1 MAGSAEAGCAVRW
14 IPEIDER
21 FEVPVLDPAIWI
33 PYYLPHWSSRERTS
47 ARYEVGGGS
56 LRLRIDR
63 DQPAWSPEFDGPIRV
78 SSLQTGVFAGPVGSS
93 VGQLRFREGLI
104 VREAQESRAL
114 FTPRYGRLEIEAA
127 ALDDPHAMVAGW
139 MIGYG
144 DAPERTGEICIF
156 EIFGHEVADG
166 RALVGM
172 GIHPFGDPALVD
184 DFEKVPV
191 EIDVRQQHQYAVEW
205 LPGRVTLL
213 VDGSP
218 VKTAAQ
224 APDYPMQLMLGI
236 YEFPDRPEP
245 PSPPESYPKVFEVR
259 SFRAWRPG

>member
-1 MAGSAEAGCAVRW
+1 MAGSAEAGATVQW

-21 FEVPVLDPAIWI
+21 FEAPVLDSAVWVPH
-33 PYYLPHWSSRERTS
+33 YLPHWSSRERTA

-63 DQPAWSPEFDGPIRV
+63 EQPAWSPEFDGPIRV

-93 VGQLRFREGLI
+93 IGQLQFRDGLI

-127 ALDDPHAMVAGW
+127 ALDDPHVMVAGW

-156 EIFGHEVADG
+156 EIFGREIADG
-166 RALVGM
+166 GALVGM
-172 GIHPFGDPALVD
+172 GIHPFGDPRLVD
-184 DFEKVPV
+184 DFEKVRV
-191 EIDVRQQHQYAVEW
+191 EADVRLPHRYAVEW
-205 LPGRVTLL
+205 LPGHVTLL
-213 VDGSP
+213 VDGVT
-218 VKTAAQ
+218 VKTADQ

-236 YEFPDRPEP
+236 YEFPDGSEP
-245 PSPPESYPKVFEVR
+245 PSPPDAYPKVFDVR